1 MRLGTKQ
8 TVSRARVGHQQQNEL
23 AARLIL
29 LAIAHYGGEGSLAVI
44 WARAYLARVERDDW
58 ARIGPLFKAA

>member
-1 MRLGTKQ
+1 
-8 TVSRARVGHQQQNEL
+8 
-23 AARLIL
+23 
-29 LAIAHYGGEGSLAVI
+29 VI